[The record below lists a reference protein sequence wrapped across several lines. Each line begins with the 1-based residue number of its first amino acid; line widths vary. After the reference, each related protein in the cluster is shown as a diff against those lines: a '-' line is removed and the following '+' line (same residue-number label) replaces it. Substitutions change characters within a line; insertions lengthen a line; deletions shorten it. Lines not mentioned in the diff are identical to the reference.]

1 MLFKN
6 KTVVITGCNKGIGYE
21 ILKKFHKHGANIYA
35 CVRSKNENFL
45 KKITELQ
52 KNSENKIY
60 IKSLDLQKEESTKA
74 AANEILAEKKDID
87 ILINNAGDIYTNL
100 FQMTSISKFKTL
112 FDINFFNQI
121 YFTQIILKSMIKK
134 KGGNILFISS
144 SSASDGTLGRS
155 AYASTKGVVNSFVKV
170 LARELGTSN
179 IRVNAISPG
188 LVDTDMANKNT
199 KEEFKK
205 DFIKSLSINRIGK
218 PEEIASTVLSICSDD
233 NSYLTGQ
240 IIRVDG
246 GI

>member
-60 IKSLDLQKEESTKA
+60 IKSLDLQQEESTKA

-112 FDINFFNQI
+112 LDINFFNQI
-121 YFTQIILKSMIKK
+121 
-134 KGGNILFISS
+134 
-144 SSASDGTLGRS
+144 
-155 AYASTKGVVNSFVKV
+155 
-170 LARELGTSN
+170 
-179 IRVNAISPG
+179 
-188 LVDTDMANKNT
+188 
-199 KEEFKK
+199 
-205 DFIKSLSINRIGK
+205 K
-218 PEEIASTVLSICSDD
+218 PSCT
-233 NSYLTGQ
+233 YG
-240 IIRVDG
+240 
-246 GI
+246 